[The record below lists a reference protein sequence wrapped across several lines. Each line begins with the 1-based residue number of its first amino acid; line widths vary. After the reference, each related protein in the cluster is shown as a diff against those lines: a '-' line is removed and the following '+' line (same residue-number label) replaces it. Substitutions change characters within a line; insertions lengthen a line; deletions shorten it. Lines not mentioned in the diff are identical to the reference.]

1 MSSTKKIVIGVLV
14 VVLCAL
20 AYYFMVWTKT
30 PIYSLNLVREA
41 VKKHDVVQFRKHVD
55 MDSLYGK
62 AIEDTIIAIDKIEG
76 TNVMSNPFASGIVQ
90 ILKEPAVNVLKAET
104 LEYIAGDRE
113 NNPVS
118 EADQFAEELK
128 EKADTENIEVKDVSV
143 IKEQGNRA
151 EVAIKV
157 YNSRLDKNF
166 IIKVKMSKLV
176 DGYWRI
182 KEFSNLVDF
191 LVEVEAARVEKL
203 AQLNEKIKAEID
215 DAIYVPEAS
224 VALTS
229 DDDAYFPEY
238 KLQYKFTVE
247 NTGEKD
253 IAKFYSDVLVLDKN
267 NEVIREI
274 NEISYKE
281 NILQANTKK
290 GLRFS
295 EKLNQFIPE
304 DSLIINNID
313 GVAVKVDIYKIV
325 YADGK
330 EVELLTELP

>member
-1 MSSTKKIVIGVLV
+1 
-14 VVLCAL
+14 
-20 AYYFMVWTKT
+20 
-30 PIYSLNLVREA
+30 
-41 VKKHDVVQFRKHVD
+41 
-55 MDSLYGK
+55 
-62 AIEDTIIAIDKIEG
+62 
-76 TNVMSNPFASGIVQ
+76 
-90 ILKEPAVNVLKAET
+90 
-104 LEYIAGDRE
+104 
-113 NNPVS
+113 
-118 EADQFAEELK
+118 
-128 EKADTENIEVKDVSV
+128 
-143 IKEQGNRA
+143 
-151 EVAIKV
+151 
-157 YNSRLDKNF
+157 
-166 IIKVKMSKLV
+166 MSKLV